1 MISDIHK
8 FLIDNKK
15 TISTCESITAGAI
28 SSSLITKSGS
38 SRFFKGS
45 IVVYND
51 DVKSKILGID
61 INKIKELSAVSDK
74 ISYEMAKSTKNI
86 FNSDYV
92 ISTTG
97 NAGPENYDEISK
109 TGQVFITLITPIKS
123 ITKEYS
129 LDADRLE
136 NIKKT
141 VDFAI
146 NLLYKNLIK

>member
-28 SSSLITKSGS
+28 SSRLITEAGS

-61 INKIKELSAVSDK
+61 INKIRRLSAVSK
-74 ISYEMAKSTKNI
+74 EISHEMALSAKKI
-86 FNSDYV
+86 FNSDYC

-97 NAGPENYDEISK
+97 NAGPNNYDEISQ
-109 TGQVFITLITPIKS
+109 TGQVYVTVITPEKA
-123 ITKEYS
+123 ITQEFKLS
-129 LDADRLE
+129 NNRSK
-136 NIKKT
+136 NIEKT
-141 VDFAI
+141 VDFAVS
-146 NLLYKNLIK
+146 LLYKNLR

>member
-28 SSSLITKSGS
+28 SSRLITEPGS
-38 SRFFKGS
+38 SKFFKGS

-61 INKIKELSAVSDK
+61 INKIRKLSAVSK
-74 ISYEMAKSTKNI
+74 EISHEMALSAKKF
-86 FNSDYV
+86 FNSDYC
-92 ISTTG
+92 ISATG
-97 NAGPENYDEISK
+97 NAGPNNYDEISQ
-109 TGQVFITLITPIKS
+109 TGQVYVTVITPEKT
-123 ITKEYS
+123 ITQDFKLS
-129 LDADRLE
+129 NNRLKNIE
-136 NIKKT
+136 NT

-146 NLLYKNLIK
+146 SLLYKNLR

>member
-28 SSSLITKSGS
+28 SSRLITEAGS

-61 INKIKELSAVSDK
+61 INKIRSLSAVSK
-74 ISYEMAKSTKNI
+74 EISHEMALSAKKI
-86 FNSDYV
+86 FNSDYC

-97 NAGPENYDEISK
+97 NAGPNNYDEISQ
-109 TGQVFITLITPIKS
+109 TGQVYVTVITPEKT
-123 ITKEYS
+123 ITQDFKLS
-129 LDADRLE
+129 NNRLKNIE
-136 NIKKT
+136 NT

-146 NLLYKNLIK
+146 SLLYKNLR